1 MASSL
6 ELFDTHAHLDS
17 DDFAGSLEDVLER
30 ARQAGVQSILSLGTT
45 LASSRANVLL
55 AERFASVFAAAGI
68 HPNYCAQSADSD
80 WDAVLNLYDHP
91 RVVAVGETGLDRY
104 WDSVR
109 FDVQQDYF
117 DRQLRA
123 AQARDLPVVIHMRDC
138 ESDVLTMLREAVQRG
153 PLRGVMHSF
162 AASEAG
168 ALECLEF
175 GLYVSFAGMVTYKK
189 SDELRRIAALI
200 PDDRILVET
209 DSPYLS
215 PHPFRGQKPNE
226 PSRVVHTAQCV
237 ADARGTKLEDFAALA
252 TANARRL
259 FHKVR

>member
-1 MASSL
+1 MTSAV
-6 ELFDTHAHLDS
+6 ELFDTHAHLDHV
-17 DDFAGSLEDVLER
+17 DFADCLSEVLDR
-30 ARQAGVQSILSLGTT
+30 AAQAGVTSILSLGTT

-55 AERFASVFAAAGI
+55 AERFASIYAAAGI
-68 HPNYCAQSADSD
+68 HPNHCAESADSD
-80 WDAVLNLYDHP
+80 WDEVVKLYDHP

-104 WDSVR
+104 WDFVR

-117 DRQLRA
+117 DRHLRA

-138 ESDVLTMLREAVQRG
+138 EADVLAMLREALKRG

-162 AASEAG
+162 AASESG
-168 ALECLEF
+168 ALECLEM
-175 GLYVSFAGMVTYKK
+175 GLYISFAGMVTYKK

-200 PDDRILVET
+200 PEDRILVET

-226 PSRVVHTAQCV
+226 PARVVHTAQCL
-237 ADARGTKLEDFAALA
+237 ADARATSLATFAALA
-252 TANARRL
+252 AANARRL
-259 FHKVR
+259 FNKTQ